1 MTGKN
6 RFVLGGDGVV
16 IDAETRLMW
25 TRTDTMNDLE
35 KWVNYLDSVDYARE
49 LREKRFAGFD
59 NWRLPARDEMAT
71 LFDEGF
77 VIKDKFEKDIHISD
91 CFATGGGFSMIAAQV
106 PGRIRTWVFN
116 LRTGKFDHPDGLWT
130 LSETARAVR
139 TMDSAEPLRTD

>member
-6 RFVLGGDGVV
+6 RFVPGGDGVV
-16 IDAETRLMW
+16 IDTETRLMW
-25 TRTDTMNDLE
+25 TRTDTMNDFE

-49 LREKRFAGFD
+49 LREKKFSGFD
-59 NWRLPARDEMAT
+59 NWRLPDRDEMET
-71 LFDEGF
+71 LFDEGL

-91 CFATGGGFSMIAAQV
+91 CFAMGGGFSMIAAQI
-106 PGRIRTWVFN
+106 PGHIRTWVFN

>member
-6 RFVLGGDGVV
+6 RFVPGGDGVV
-16 IDAETRLMW
+16 IDTETRLMW
-25 TRTDTMNDLE
+25 TRTDTMNDFE

-49 LREKRFAGFD
+49 LREKKIAGFD
-59 NWRLPARDEMAT
+59 NWRLPDRDEMET
-71 LFDEGF
+71 LFDERF
-77 VIKDKFEKDIHISD
+77 VLKDKFEKDIHISD
-91 CFATGGGFSMIAAQV
+91 CFAMGGGFSMIAAQV
-106 PGRIRTWVFN
+106 PGHIRTWVFN

>member
-49 LREKRFAGFD
+49 LREKKFAGFD
-59 NWRLPARDEMAT
+59 NWRLPDRDEMAT
-71 LFDEGF
+71 LFDEDF
-77 VIKDKFEKDIHISD
+77 VIKDKSLRRIFIS
-91 CFATGGGFSMIAAQV
+91 ATVLQRAA
-106 PGRIRTWVFN
+106 
-116 LRTGKFDHPDGLWT
+116 
-130 LSETARAVR
+130 
-139 TMDSAEPLRTD
+139 DSP

>member
-6 RFVLGGDGVV
+6 RFVPGGDGVV
-16 IDAETRLMW
+16 IDTETRLMW
-25 TRTDTMNDLE
+25 TRTDTMNDFE

-49 LREKRFAGFD
+49 LREKKIAGFD
-59 NWRLPARDEMAT
+59 NWRLPDRDEMET
-71 LFDEGF
+71 LFDERF
-77 VIKDKFEKDIHISD
+77 VLKDKFEKDIHISD
-91 CFATGGGFSMIAAQV
+91 CFAMGGGFSMIAAQI
-106 PGRIRTWVFN
+106 PGHIRTWVFN

>member
-1 MTGKN
+1 MTEKN
-6 RFVLGGDGVV
+6 RFVPGGDGVV
-16 IDAETRLMW
+16 IDTKTRLMW
-25 TRTDTMNDLE
+25 TRTDTMNDFE

-49 LREKRFAGFD
+49 LREKKFAGFD
-59 NWRLPARDEMAT
+59 SWRLPDRDEMET
-71 LFDEGF
+71 LFDEEF

-91 CFATGGGFSMIAAQV
+91 CFAMGGGFSMIAAQV
-106 PGRIRTWVFN
+106 PGHIRTWVFN